1 MSQSYIQP
9 YLFFGGRCEEA
20 LEFYKAAI
28 GAEVQM
34 LMRYSDSPD
43 PMPPDML
50 PEGYESKIM
59 HASLKVGTSVILA
72 SDGCGGEESKGFRGF
87 SLSLALPT
95 AADTDRVFN
104 ALAEGGSVTMP
115 LDKTFWS
122 SRFGMLQDKFGMGW
136 MITIDP
142 SAEPRSA

>member
-20 LEFYKAAI
+20 LEFYKSAI

-34 LMRYSDSPD
+34 FLRYSDSPD
-43 PMPPDML
+43 PMPPDTL
-50 PEGYESKIM
+50 PAGYESKIM
-59 HASLKVGTSVILA
+59 HASFKIGGSVILA

-95 AADTDRVFN
+95 EAETESAFN
-104 ALAEGGSVTMP
+104 ALAEGGAVNMP
-115 LDKTFWS
+115 LGKTFWS
-122 SRFGMLQDKFGMGW
+122 PRFGMLQDKFGMGW
-136 MITIDP
+136 MVTVAPGTDAKP
-142 SAEPRSA
+142 A

>member
-28 GAEVQM
+28 GAEVEM

-50 PEGYESKIM
+50 PEGYESKVM
-59 HASLKVGTSVILA
+59 HASFKIGCSVILA

-95 AADTDRVFN
+95 EAETERAFN
-104 ALAEGGSVTMP
+104 ALAEGGAVNMP
-115 LDKTFWS
+115 LGKTFWS
-122 SRFGMLQDKFGMGW
+122 PCFGMLQDKFGMGW
-136 MITIDP
+136 MVTVAPAQDTKP
-142 SAEPRSA
+142 A

>member
-1 MSQSYIQP
+1 MSPSYIQP

-20 LEFYKAAI
+20 LEFYKTAI
-28 GAEVQM
+28 GAEVEM

-50 PEGYESKIM
+50 PEGYESKVM
-59 HASLKVGTSVILA
+59 HASFKIGSSVILA

-95 AADTDRVFN
+95 EEETEGAFN
-104 ALAEGGSVTMP
+104 ALAEGGAINMP
-115 LDKTFWS
+115 LGKTFWS
-122 SRFGMLQDKFGMGW
+122 PRFGMLQDKFGMGW
-136 MITIDP
+136 MVTVAPIKDTNP
-142 SAEPRSA
+142 A

>member
-20 LEFYKAAI
+20 IEFYKAAI

-43 PMPPDML
+43 PMPPDTL
-50 PEGYESKIM
+50 PEGYESKVM
-59 HASLKVGTSVILA
+59 HASFKVGSSVILA
-72 SDGCGGEESKGFRGF
+72 SDGCGGEESKGFLGF

-95 AADTDRVFN
+95 EAETERAFN
-104 ALAEGGSVTMP
+104 ALAEGGAVNMP
-115 LDKTFWS
+115 LGKTFWS

-136 MITIDP
+136 MVTVAPDTDAKP
-142 SAEPRSA
+142 A